1 MSTKTAAVSTDD
13 TALDLIGPF
22 VDSND
27 PYLRGNAVQ
36 ALAVLAGTP
45 DSGLASRA
53 EELLAQALAAGPASV
68 DPQWQRRFRAR
79 ALDALRELD
88 PAQREGVLKSVMRS
102 HRRSTDRLQQTA
114 VGMLLLEAIGSK
126 LLSSTNWYGLNRLM
140 ASVGALNFW
149 SVAWAVAWRA
159 GLVFVAVITLIPK
172 LPGDVLLDA
181 DQEVAQLSAFGV
193 WALYPTLVMLTLVS
207 YVGRPKLPVRY
218 HVMEMAASGFALALI
233 CTVGTFILLH
243 SVFDLSDVG
252 EAFNLLGRAPSG
264 QLLRL
269 GILGFVVGAG
279 VRLIKWM
286 PMGESLAA
294 SRLRQIWAILVATV
308 ASMIAAWLGLAA
320 TNSGAAWIAMVLA
333 AALVATLD
341 IWLERKGP
349 DLTASSGAPIWPWFV
364 SLGCLVLLFVTIGY
378 RNVGNMVS
386 ELSRKAI
393 AKPAAAAVMI
403 PEDLREG
410 AIEREGSIPFSLT
423 VKVNRDEPYTI
434 HAKPYPETVDI
445 ALFAKATDKGS
456 YSKKVDNNGPE
467 QIEELTDNFPKGIY
481 SVCVAQYVAN
491 SEIAHDNC
499 GLNVGRVHFLN
510 LASLVISGAPL
521 PKQPSVKI
529 SIFRQ
534 GDRPK
539 DLSLKTSPSPGGSLH

>member
-1 MSTKTAAVSTDD
+1 MSTKTSAASTDD
-13 TALDLIGPF
+13 TALDLIEPF

-36 ALAVLAGTP
+36 ALAILAGTP

-53 EELLAQALAAGPASV
+53 EELLAQALASGPASA

-79 ALDALRELD
+79 ALDALRELG

-114 VGMLLLEAIGSK
+114 VGILLLEAIGSK
-126 LLSSTNWYGLNRLM
+126 LFSSTNWYGLNRLM

-149 SVAWAVAWRA
+149 TVAWAVAWRA
-159 GLVFVAVITLIPK
+159 GLLFLALITLISM
-172 LPGDVLLDA
+172 LPADILVDA
-181 DQEVAQLSAFGV
+181 DREINQLSAFGV
-193 WALYPTLVMLTLVS
+193 SALYPPLVILTLVS
-207 YVGRPKLPVRY
+207 CVGRPNLPVRY
-218 HVMEMAASGFALALI
+218 HVMEMAASGLALALI
-233 CTVGTFILLH
+233 CTVGTFVLLR
-243 SVFDLSDVG
+243 SVSDLADVG
-252 EAFNLLGRAPSG
+252 EAFDLLGKASSG

-279 VRLIKWM
+279 VRLIRWM
-286 PMGESLAA
+286 PKGEGLAA
-294 SRLRQIWAILVATV
+294 SRLRQMWAVLVATV
-308 ASMIAAWLGLAA
+308 ASMIAAWLGLSA

-349 DLTASSGAPIWPWFV
+349 DLAASSGAQIRPWFV
-364 SLGCLVLLFVTIGY
+364 SFGCLVLLFVTIGY

-393 AKPAAAAVMI
+393 EKPVAAAIMI

-410 AIEREGSIPFSLT
+410 AIEREGSIPLSLV
-423 VKVNRDEPYTI
+423 VKVNREEPFTI
-434 HAKPYPETVDI
+434 YAKPYPETVDI
-445 ALFAKATDKGS
+445 AIFAKATDKGS
-456 YSKKVDNNGPE
+456 YSRKVDNNGPE
-467 QIEELTDNFPKGIY
+467 QIEELADNFPKGIY
-481 SVCVAQYVAN
+481 SVCVAQYGAN
-491 SEIAHDNC
+491 SETTHDNC
-499 GLNVGRVHFLN
+499 AVKVGRFHIVN

-529 SIFRQ
+529 KIFRQ

-539 DLSLKTSPSPGGSLH
+539 DLSLKTSPSYGGSLH